1 MDDLYLQRVRD
12 GNSDAFRYFIDA
24 YRDMAFTIAMS
35 VLKDEQRAEEAVQ
48 DAFLKAY
55 NGLDKFNQRSKF
67 STWFYRIVTN
77 EALQYLKRN
86 TKQQIDL
93 TEDFNDEPADES
105 FLLSLD
111 IKEQSYLIN
120 EALNHLSP
128 NESLALR
135 LFYLEENSLKD
146 IADITGWSESNIKVI
161 LHRAR
166 KNILILLNKLLKTR

>member
-1 MDDLYLQRVRD
+1 MDNLYIQKIRD
-12 GNSDAFRYFIDA
+12 GDTDAFRYFINA

-35 VLKDEQRAEEAVQ
+35 VLKDEQMAEEVVQ

-55 NGLDKFNQRSKF
+55 NGLAKFNQRSKF
-67 STWFYRIVTN
+67 GTWFYRIVTN
-77 EALQYLKRN
+77 EALQRLKKNRRE
-86 TKQQIDL
+86 QINF
-93 TEDFNDEPADES
+93 TEEYNDEPVDES

-111 IKEQSYLIN
+111 AKEQTYLIN
-120 EALNHLSP
+120 EALNRLSS

-146 IADITGWSESNIKVI
+146 VAEITGWSESNIKVM

-166 KNILILLNKLLKTR
+166 KNILILLNKPLKTR